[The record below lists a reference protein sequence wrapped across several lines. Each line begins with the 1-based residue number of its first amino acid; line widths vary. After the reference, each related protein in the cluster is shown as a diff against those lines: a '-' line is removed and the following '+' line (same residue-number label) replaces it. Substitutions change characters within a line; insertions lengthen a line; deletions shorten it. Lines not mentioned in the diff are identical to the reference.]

1 MWLGGDMRKILRR
14 FCKGWATIWK
24 ITGKDG
30 YGKPIFSEPIHIRC
44 DYGSSFKD
52 GRKTIGTEIIIKN
65 VIWTEYSE
73 ATQEDYIAIGKHED
87 RDPFLH
93 GASRIK
99 SIDRDRDINGGLD
112 DYTLTTAV

>member
-1 MWLGGDMRKILRR
+1 MGKILRR

-24 ITGKDG
+24 IEGKDS
-30 YGKPIFSEPIHIRC
+30 YGKAKFSEPIHIRC
-44 DYGSSFKD
+44 DYGSRMSD
-52 GRKTIGTEIIIKN
+52 GTKTVGTEIVIKN

-73 ATQEDYIAIGKHED
+73 ATQDDYIAIGKHD
-87 RDPFLH
+87 GQDPFVV

-99 SIDRDRDINGGLD
+99 AVDRDRDINGGKD